1 LTNII
6 TAIFKEVLILLGN
19 NNDVLCF
26 LYSGDNKFDALIINE
41 DKEEEFLRAL
51 NVYAQHYEAAVVR
64 DITLLHQ
71 PSDAA
76 VEDRETY
83 EYSCDSDFESENGTV
98 GFANASTPCLEE
110 LENSDD
116 EEELRLALSFGV
128 SSSSKQDV
136 NALPSDGHSETL
148 LNDKSK

>member
-1 LTNII
+1 M
-6 TAIFKEVLILLGN
+6 
-19 NNDVLCF
+19 LCF
-26 LYSGDNKFDALIINE
+26 PYSSDNKFDALIINK
-41 DKEEEFLRAL
+41 DKEEEFLGAL

-64 DITLLHQ
+64 DNTQLHQ
-71 PSDAA
+71 PSHAA

-83 EYSCDSDFESENGTV
+83 EYSCDSDSGFESENGTV

-128 SSSSKQDV
+128 SSSSKQGV
-136 NALPSDGHSETL
+136 NALTSDGHRETL
-148 LNDKSK
+148 GL